1 MSSNH
6 SKGDILRCFFF
17 FSFINILRF
26 YVFILSFALDHSF
39 NFNLF
44 IFFLSLSLFIF
55 YFYNLL
61 YCIKCNNNK
70 FQSSSLDE
78 SSARLMTNFSTSLSQ
93 RLSLA
98 QYSASTFFTYS
109 QTDRNRSAVM
119 VLNPSSAVFRRI
131 THLSKSSTIMTIGC
145 TFRVAGG
152 YILSGIGIRDAV
164 VEARSSGGV
173 VTDWEL

>member
-1 MSSNH
+1 MRQII
-6 SKGDILRCFFF
+6 SKTRSAHAQAHYFLLDRLQDITTNR
-17 FSFINILRF
+17 INF
-26 YVFILSFALDHSF
+26 EHAF
-39 NFNLF
+39 F
-44 IFFLSLSLFIF
+44 IFIIYYIASNVITINFSLLH
-55 YFYNLL
+55 LT
-61 YCIKCNNNK
+61 
-70 FQSSSLDE
+70 D
-78 SSARLMTNFSTSLSQ
+78 ARLMTNFSTSLSQ

-152 YILSGIGIRDAV
+152 YILSGTGIRDAV